1 MLSKQ
6 QHIIGIGIDL
16 LDLRRLEKLWN
27 KSKSTRIRFTSRILT
42 ARESSSNKWKDL
54 RSDSQILQFLANRS
68 VDLLSSTTPTTLK
81 QYTKTNQQTLR
92 YHAWNHRW
100 TAKEAAFKALYP
112 LYRPTWKE
120 LNVLKNQPIN
130 HSLNYLSNPSCLLP
144 ELYHSLLSDKKPT
157 MSFEPKY
164 PLRIPL
170 PHLDLSISHDTHH
183 VVAIV
188 IARLV
193 PSSSWVRVYEIIFEA
208 CWSFMTTMKIW
219 NL

>member
-42 ARESSSNKWKDL
+42 ARESSSNEWKDL

-92 YHAWNHRW
+92 YHA
-100 TAKEAAFKALYP
+100 
-112 LYRPTWKE
+112 
-120 LNVLKNQPIN
+120 
-130 HSLNYLSNPSCLLP
+130 
-144 ELYHSLLSDKKPT
+144 
-157 MSFEPKY
+157 
-164 PLRIPL
+164 
-170 PHLDLSISHDTHH
+170 
-183 VVAIV
+183 
-188 IARLV
+188 
-193 PSSSWVRVYEIIFEA
+193 
-208 CWSFMTTMKIW
+208 
-219 NL
+219 